1 MRILTHTVTEADSGQ
16 TVRQLLGRLWHIS
29 GGFLSRLKFRGAITV
44 NGCTVD
50 QIGRA
55 HV

>member
-29 GGFLSRLKFRGAITV
+29 GGFSRLKFRAPS
-44 NGCTVD
+44 
-50 QIGRA
+50 R
-55 HV
+55 

>member
-29 GGFLSRLKFRGAITV
+29 GGFLTRH
-44 NGCTVD
+44 
-50 QIGRA
+50 RA
-55 HV
+55 VRAPPR